1 MIDQKFQEVPE
12 EFEKDLS
19 LALPEIPTDT
29 IKNWKQLTLRTRV
42 EILRLLTPDERFMYT
57 LREACLEHD
66 GGPLSVFGTIRTCHI
81 NGGAATEYILNAA
94 GWIDSSLPQS
104 SIATVPKGNDQ
115 RFLDNMYLLHQ
126 RVSGCTEKSVQR
138 GIEFTKKFQAAAPE
152 ISTPCKMNLD
162 LQRCIFN
169 VRLSQELVLNVGI
182 TERFLRNVLGQ
193 TNSGAFNALHRVQ
206 FSRLLKVDTIND
218 YLRLLPIEIG
228 QKLAREYLTIRAE
241 PACFFKKLT
250 LENLRDEIEHKTSE
264 SEVRMHTL
272 DSQGKYG
279 HRNTRASLDMYW
291 RALGYEDPA
300 SLTEAD
306 LMEITSKTIE
316 LHRMLGI
323 AKADPNQVAKDALE
337 ATIAG
342 LYRCSIST
350 AKTPY

>member
-12 EFEKDLS
+12 EFERDLS
-19 LALPEIPTDT
+19 LAVPDVPIDT
-29 IKNWKQLTLRTRV
+29 INNWKALTLRTRV

-57 LREACLEHD
+57 LREACLDHD

-94 GWIDSSLPQS
+94 GWIDSTLPQS
-104 SIATVPKGNDQ
+104 SIVSVPKNKDQ
-115 RFLDNMYLLHQ
+115 VFSDNMYLLHQ
-126 RVSGCTEKSVQR
+126 RVSGCTQKSSQR
-138 GIEFTKKFQAAAPE
+138 GVEFTNKFQDAAPE
-152 ISTPCKMNLD
+152 NAEPCKISLD
-162 LQRCIFN
+162 LQRRIFN
-169 VRLSQELVLNVGI
+169 VRLSQELVLGVGI

-193 TNSGAFNALHRVQ
+193 TNSGAFSALHRIQ
-206 FSRLLKVDTIND
+206 FSRLPKVDTIND
-218 YLRLLPIEIG
+218 YLRLLPIEIS
-228 QKLAREYLTIRAE
+228 QKLAREYLSVRAE
-241 PACFFKKLT
+241 PSCFFKKLT
-250 LENLRDEIEHKTSE
+250 LKNLRDEIECKTTE
-264 SEVRMHTL
+264 SEVRASTL

-291 RALGYEDPA
+291 RALGYEDPM

-323 AKADPNQVAKDALE
+323 TKADPNQVAKDALG

-342 LYRCSIST
+342 LYKCSIST